1 MYVYCI
7 EKLKMMTVAKWKKRL
22 PFIFLFLG
30 ILISCVSYII
40 SNTEIKIFTNDINVE
55 AENEILKGTRIY
67 QDIYIPKNLK
77 KYGIIFATYARKNT
91 GKIRVKIVQGSIEK
105 EELIDVSKLKD
116 NDVRYL
122 NLNYKAFK
130 KGIARLIIEGVDG
143 TSGNAVTVYK
153 SEDISL
159 GKMVV
164 NNQNTGK
171 GILQK
176 MEYRE
181 ANSMTKVQIVLTIF
195 VFFLLIYIDKLIEEK
210 KDKKLYFVTVILMYL
225 LLTIKAPTI
234 TVFTEPFAEIVT
246 NYFVNATTMKTI
258 NALFS
263 TDAGYLSLYSRLIT
277 LIVIKGFRMSPQIS
291 VILMQNFAIL
301 LMLFINSL
309 FILNNYKKYGNIF
322 FRFTVSLI
330 LGSFSIFPFFETH
343 VFVDLPYFNLVAI
356 ILISLLDFE
365 SLSKKKF
372 ILLMISVPI
381 LCFSKSYFLLF
392 LPISVL
398 ISIIFWKKIYRRQKI
413 YLFLLGLSA
422 LFQVMYM
429 YFNKDGWKVYSN
441 SDVNLNFI
449 DIVNNIFYPIF
460 QNVRYLFYPNIT
472 SSNILNMNL
481 IFSIITILGI
491 ISGIYYLYRYRNKES
506 IISVALIMITFGATL
521 LNIVSKISN
530 DKISWESTPG
540 IIENRHSFFIL
551 IPIIFFGI
559 LFIYNYLKEEKNE
572 RKKSRIYTLIGL
584 LLFIRFLV
592 FDNTMLPN
600 VRESYSD
607 WKIYSKFY
615 NENEYLI
622 PVEPSLWSTS
632 KNVDVHYTGYREI
645 HPIIRDDTKIKKIFI
660 NPYIIKQIHEIN
672 FESPI
677 YLTHLYLTR
686 LRADNFNK
694 LKVRGYDSNGNVV
707 VELNQLN
714 DKARKNIG
722 FRNYK
727 RVKISKV
734 EIFTEDSQE
743 AYVFPTILYGTA
755 LK

>member
-181 ANSMTKVQIVLTIF
+181 ANSMTKVQIVLTVF
-195 VFFLLIYIDKLIEEK
+195 VFFLLLHIDRLIK
-210 KDKKLYFVTVILMYL
+210 KDKDKKLYFAAIVLMYCL
-225 LLTIKAPTI
+225 VTIKAPTI
-234 TVFTEPFAEIVT
+234 TVFTEPFAELIT
-246 NYFVNATTMKTI
+246 NYFFNVTTMSTLKG
-258 NALFS
+258 LFS
-263 TDAGYLSLYSRLIT
+263 SDAGYFVLYPRLIA
-277 LIVIKGFRMSPQIS
+277 LIVVKGLRMSPRMS
-291 VILMQNFAIL
+291 VILMQNFAML
-301 LMLFINSL
+301 LMLSINSA

-506 IISVALIMITFGATL
+506 IISVALIMITFGVTL

>member
-1 MYVYCI
+1 
-7 EKLKMMTVAKWKKRL
+7 
-22 PFIFLFLG
+22 
-30 ILISCVSYII
+30 
-40 SNTEIKIFTNDINVE
+40 
-55 AENEILKGTRIY
+55 
-67 QDIYIPKNLK
+67 
-77 KYGIIFATYARKNT
+77 
-91 GKIRVKIVQGSIEK
+91 
-105 EELIDVSKLKD
+105 
-116 NDVRYL
+116 
-122 NLNYKAFK
+122 
-130 KGIARLIIEGVDG
+130 
-143 TSGNAVTVYK
+143 
-153 SEDISL
+153 
-159 GKMVV
+159 
-164 NNQNTGK
+164 
-171 GILQK
+171 
-176 MEYRE
+176 
-181 ANSMTKVQIVLTIF
+181 
-195 VFFLLIYIDKLIEEK
+195 
-210 KDKKLYFVTVILMYL
+210 
-225 LLTIKAPTI
+225 
-234 TVFTEPFAEIVT
+234 
-246 NYFVNATTMKTI
+246 
-258 NALFS
+258 
-263 TDAGYLSLYSRLIT
+263 
-277 LIVIKGFRMSPQIS
+277 
-291 VILMQNFAIL
+291 
-301 LMLFINSL
+301 
-309 FILNNYKKYGNIF
+309 
-322 FRFTVSLI
+322 
-330 LGSFSIFPFFETH
+330 
-343 VFVDLPYFNLVAI
+343 
-356 ILISLLDFE
+356 
-365 SLSKKKF
+365 
-372 ILLMISVPI
+372 
-381 LCFSKSYFLLF
+381 
-392 LPISVL
+392 
-398 ISIIFWKKIYRRQKI
+398 
-413 YLFLLGLSA
+413 
-422 LFQVMYM
+422 M

>member
-116 NDVRYL
+116 NDVRYI

-506 IISVALIMITFGATL
+506 IISIALIMITFGATL

-530 DKISWESTPG
+530 DKISWESTAG

>member
-181 ANSMTKVQIVLTIF
+181 ANSMTKIQIVLTIF

-506 IISVALIMITFGATL
+506 LISVALIMITFGATL

>member
-1 MYVYCI
+1 
-7 EKLKMMTVAKWKKRL
+7 
-22 PFIFLFLG
+22 
-30 ILISCVSYII
+30 
-40 SNTEIKIFTNDINVE
+40 
-55 AENEILKGTRIY
+55 
-67 QDIYIPKNLK
+67 
-77 KYGIIFATYARKNT
+77 
-91 GKIRVKIVQGSIEK
+91 
-105 EELIDVSKLKD
+105 
-116 NDVRYL
+116 
-122 NLNYKAFK
+122 
-130 KGIARLIIEGVDG
+130 
-143 TSGNAVTVYK
+143 
-153 SEDISL
+153 
-159 GKMVV
+159 
-164 NNQNTGK
+164 
-171 GILQK
+171 
-176 MEYRE
+176 
-181 ANSMTKVQIVLTIF
+181 
-195 VFFLLIYIDKLIEEK
+195 
-210 KDKKLYFVTVILMYL
+210 
-225 LLTIKAPTI
+225 
-234 TVFTEPFAEIVT
+234 
-246 NYFVNATTMKTI
+246 
-258 NALFS
+258 
-263 TDAGYLSLYSRLIT
+263 
-277 LIVIKGFRMSPQIS
+277 
-291 VILMQNFAIL
+291 
-301 LMLFINSL
+301 
-309 FILNNYKKYGNIF
+309 
-322 FRFTVSLI
+322 
-330 LGSFSIFPFFETH
+330 
-343 VFVDLPYFNLVAI
+343 
-356 ILISLLDFE
+356 
-365 SLSKKKF
+365 
-372 ILLMISVPI
+372 MISVPI

>member
-181 ANSMTKVQIVLTIF
+181 ANSMTKIQIVLTIF

>member
-116 NDVRYL
+116 NDVRYI

-181 ANSMTKVQIVLTIF
+181 ANSMTKVQIVLTVF

-506 IISVALIMITFGATL
+506 IISIALIMITFGATL

-530 DKISWESTPG
+530 DKISWESTAG

>member
-1 MYVYCI
+1 MSIVKIYKR
-7 EKLKMMTVAKWKKRL
+7 KL
-22 PFIFLFLG
+22 PFLFLAIG
-30 ILISCVSYII
+30 ILISCISYIV
-40 SNTEIKIFTNDINVE
+40 SNMEIKIFTNDINVE

-343 VFVDLPYFNLVAI
+343 VFVDLPYFNFIAI

-372 ILLMISVPI
+372 IMLMILVPI
-381 LCFSKSYFLLF
+381 LCFSKSYFLVF
-392 LPISVL
+392 FPISILVF
-398 ISIIFWKKIYRRQKI
+398 IVFWKKISKRQKI
-413 YLFLLGLSA
+413 YLFVLALSA
-422 LFQVMYM
+422 LIQIIYM
-429 YFNKDGWKVYSN
+429 HFYKAYWGGLSPDTN
-441 SDVNLNFI
+441 SISFI
-449 DIVNNIFYPIF
+449 GKVNNVFYSIV
-460 QNVRYLFYPNIT
+460 QNLIYLFYPNIT
-472 SSNILNMNL
+472 PSTNTLSINL
-481 IFSIITILGI
+481 MFLIISILGVI
-491 ISGIYYLYRYRNKES
+491 VAIYYLYKYKNKES
-506 IISVALIMITFGATL
+506 VILIIFIMIILSSAL
-521 LNIVSKISN
+521 LNTVSKIWSN
-530 DKISWESTPG
+530 KINWENMIG
-540 IIENRHSFFIL
+540 INEDRHSFFIL
-551 IPIIFFGI
+551 ISMLFFGI
-559 LFIYNYLKEEKNE
+559 LLIYNYLKKEENE
-572 RKKSRIYTLIGL
+572 IRRNGKYTLAGL
-584 LLFIRFLV
+584 LLFTRFLI
-592 FDNTMLPN
+592 FDNPLLPN
-600 VRESYSD
+600 LKESYSD
-607 WKIYSKFY
+607 WNIYSKFY
-615 NENEYLI
+615 NEKEYLI
-622 PVEPSLWSTS
+622 PLEPSLWYTS
-632 KNVDVHYTGYREI
+632 KNIDIHYIGYERSYPYRTDE
-645 HPIIRDDTKIKKIFI
+645 KIVVKKIYL
-660 NPYIIKQIHEIN
+660 NPYVVKQIHEIN

-694 LKVRGYDSNGNVV
+694 LKIRGYDSNGNVV

-714 DKARKNIG
+714 DKSRKNIG

-727 RVKISKV
+727 KVKISKV
-734 EIFTEDSQE
+734 EVFTEDSQE
-743 AYVFPTILYGTA
+743 AYVFPEILYGTT

>member
-1 MYVYCI
+1 MYIYCI

-181 ANSMTKVQIVLTIF
+181 VNSMTKVQIVLTIF
-195 VFFLLIYIDKLIEEK
+195 VFFLLIYIYKLIEEK
-210 KDKKLYFVTVILMYL
+210 KDKKLYFVTVILMYCL
-225 LLTIKAPTI
+225 ITIKASVVTI
-234 TVFTEPFAEIVT
+234 FTEPFAEIVT

-263 TDAGYLSLYSRLIT
+263 TDAGYLPLYQRLIT
-277 LIVIKGFRMSPQIS
+277 LIAIKGFRMSPRMS
-291 VILMQNFAIL
+291 VILMQNFAML
-301 LMLFINSL
+301 LMLSINSV

-398 ISIIFWKKIYRRQKI
+398 ISIIFWKKISRRQKI

-449 DIVNNIFYPIF
+449 DIANNIFYPIF
-460 QNVRYLFYPNIT
+460 QNVRYIFYPNTI
-472 SSNILNMNL
+472 SINILDMNL
-481 IFSIITILGI
+481 IFSIITILGV

-506 IISVALIMITFGATL
+506 VISAALIMITFGATL

-559 LFIYNYLKEEKNE
+559 LFIYNYLKEEKDE
-572 RKKSRIYTLIGL
+572 RKKSRIYTLVGL
-584 LLFIRFLV
+584 LLFTRFLI
-592 FDNTMLPN
+592 FDNSLLPN
-600 VRESYSD
+600 LKESYSD
-607 WKIYSKFY
+607 WSIYSKFY

-622 PVEPSLWSTS
+622 PIEPSFWSTS
-632 KNVDVHYTGYREI
+632 KNVDVHYTGYRDI
-645 HPIIRDDTKIKKIFI
+645 HPVIRDDARIKKIFLS
-660 NPYIIKQIHEIN
+660 PYIVKQIHEIN

-714 DKARKNIG
+714 DKSRKNIG

-727 RVKISKV
+727 RVKISKIEV
-734 EIFTEDSQE
+734 FTEDSQE
-743 AYVFPTILYGTA
+743 AYVFPTVLYGTA
-755 LK
+755 LE

>member
-210 KDKKLYFVTVILMYL
+210 KDKKLYFAAIVLMYCL
-225 LLTIKAPTI
+225 VTIKAPTI

-381 LCFSKSYFLLF
+381 LCFSKSYFLVF
-392 LPISVL
+392 FPISIL
-398 ISIIFWKKIYRRQKI
+398 IFIVFWKKISKRQKI

-506 IISVALIMITFGATL
+506 IISIALIMITFGATL

-530 DKISWESTPG
+530 DKISWESTAG